1 MKTSPAVPVKK
12 TSKLCHNFK
21 NLTFWNTLSLR
32 GMLCSSFVMNNRSVP
47 NQEIYRKCPERL
59 YVPSIYVGMKIAS
72 RCESLTKILEH
83 SHGWYIKKSDCG

>member
-32 GMLCSSFVMNNRSVP
+32 GMLCSSFVMNNRSIP

-59 YVPSIYVGMKIAS
+59 YVPSISVGMKIAG
-72 RCESLTKILEH
+72 RCVSLTKILEY

>member
-12 TSKLCHNFK
+12 TSKLCHNYK

-32 GMLCSSFVMNNRSVP
+32 GMLCSSFVMNNRSIP

-59 YVPSIYVGMKIAS
+59 YVPSIYVGMKIAHIFV
-72 RCESLTKILEH
+72 SLTKIWEH
-83 SHGWYIKKSDCG
+83 SHGWYIEKSDFG